1 MDRQVARLHT
11 AAATNLVYHLAVEAC
26 RPPSWLSAVPR
37 DQHVNRLRS
46 NLRDLAQSTSLRWLD
61 DSTLAIRL
69 RYRSD
74 RLHARE
80 RHQEALD
87 AVCRA
92 LNWAGLYPKKA
103 VVKRVAT
110 HWTLG
115 AVAGALTGLGLSR
128 TQEENVQPAVALAG
142 VLLGAVV
149 GAFVRREAPVYRAAQ
164 LPATGWRLIAVEPEA
179 TSSRYRLGPA

>member
-1 MDRQVARLHT
+1 M
-11 AAATNLVYHLAVEAC
+11 
-26 RPPSWLSAVPR
+26 
-37 DQHVNRLRS
+37 NRLRS
-46 NLRDLAQSTSLRWLD
+46 NLRDLAGSTSLHWLD

-74 RLHARE
+74 RVHARE

-110 HWTLG
+110 HWTHG
-115 AVAGALTGLGLSR
+115 AVAGALTGLGVSQ
-128 TQEENVQPAVALAG
+128 TQDEDVQPAIALAG
-142 VLLGAVV
+142 VLLGAVL

-164 LPATGWRLIAVEPEA
+164 LPATGWRLIAVEPESS
-179 TSSRYRLGPA
+179 SSRFRLGPA